1 MKQALIHFDKSYLIS
16 IPDTFKKLKENIIN
30 KIKTPD
36 INIYHKNTLL
46 TDNNFNNLNDD
57 LNDDLIILDIS
68 LRLKGGAE
76 YIRLT
81 SIIYYCIFSFLF
93 ILFLGF
99 FLFIQVAF
107 IINKSNEPF
116 SFYSLKEFT
125 LLPENI
131 MINEIVYGSIIFYVF
146 SFLPISILIIKKLHC
161 PSFNIFSSIILTLV
175 CLFIPFIFLF
185 WINKKGNLQNT
196 AMGLFILFIFF
207 GCILNFISINKLTK
221 LELKDST
228 DSVSDDIKNLVFL
241 SIFIYMILKYLLRN
255 NHIGKKYIFLLIL
268 FTFIGILSYY
278 INIITKHIVSANT
291 LCS

>member
-1 MKQALIHFDKSYLIS
+1 MKQALIRFNKSYLIS

-46 TDNNFNNLNDD
+46 TNNNFNN

-68 LRLKGGAE
+68 LRLKGGVE

-81 SIIYYCIFSFLF
+81 SIVYYCIFSFLF
-93 ILFLGF
+93 ILCLGF

-107 IINKSNEPF
+107 IINKSNEQF

-125 LLPENI
+125 ILPENI

-196 AMGLFILFIFF
+196 AMGLLILFIVF

-278 INIITKHIVSANT
+278 INIITKHIVGINT

>member
-1 MKQALIHFDKSYLIS
+1 
-16 IPDTFKKLKENIIN
+16 
-30 KIKTPD
+30 
-36 INIYHKNTLL
+36 
-46 TDNNFNNLNDD
+46 
-57 LNDDLIILDIS
+57 
-68 LRLKGGAE
+68 
-76 YIRLT
+76 
-81 SIIYYCIFSFLF
+81 
-93 ILFLGF
+93 
-99 FLFIQVAF
+99 
-107 IINKSNEPF
+107 
-116 SFYSLKEFT
+116 
-125 LLPENI
+125 

-241 SIFIYMILKYLLRN
+241 SIFIYMK
-255 NHIGKKYIFLLIL
+255 
-268 FTFIGILSYY
+268 
-278 INIITKHIVSANT
+278 ITA
-291 LCS
+291 